1 MKQQS
6 EIAYGEEVAWSPV
19 RPRLSAPRVV
29 LSWLVA
35 AASLMVAAWLIPGAD
50 VNGFSG
56 ALVAALV
63 IAILNALL
71 PPLIAALRL
80 PFMLLIGFALILVLD
95 ALMLVAADNITDGD
109 IRSTRS
115 GQPSWLRSSLRHS
128 ASSSM
133 SCSGPTMTTPT
144 RSA

>member
-6 EIAYGEEVAWSPV
+6 EIAYGEEVAWSPG

-50 VNGFSG
+50 VNGFGG

-109 IRSTRS
+109 ISVDS
-115 GQPSWLRSSLRHS
+115 FWSALLVALVAAALRRHPRCR
-128 ASSSM
+128 A
-133 SCSGPTMTTPT
+133 
-144 RSA
+144 RDQR